1 MLRSGKIKK
10 INAVIKEVIKEYGLE
25 EKLKDTSV
33 LNLWA
38 EIVGERIA
46 KISKATRIKNGK
58 LTVSVDNPTWRN
70 ELIFLKQEIINK
82 INNRFKEEI
91 VKDIIFR

>member
-1 MLRSGKIKK
+1 MLRKAKIKK
-10 INAVIKEVIKEYGLE
+10 LDSAIRDVIKEYGLE
-25 EKLKDTSV
+25 EKLKNTSV
-33 LNLWA
+33 INLWS

-46 KISKATRIKNGK
+46 QVTKATRIKDGK
-58 LTVSVDNPTWRN
+58 LSVNVENSVWRN
-70 ELIFLKQEIINK
+70 ELIFLKKEIIQK

>member
-1 MLRSGKIKK
+1 MLRKAKIKK
-10 INAVIKEVIKEYGLE
+10 LDSAIRDVIKEYGLE
-25 EKLKDTSV
+25 EKLKNTSV
-33 LNLWA
+33 INLWS

-46 KISKATRIKNGK
+46 QVAKATRIKDGK
-58 LTVSVDNPTWRN
+58 LSVNVENSVWRN
-70 ELIFLKQEIINK
+70 ELIFLKKEIIQK